1 MVPHNWVL
9 LIDPSRNITNA
20 YRMILEMENY
30 AVEAVNDLKE
40 ACQQF
45 PIRDYSII
53 IMEYLPPYDDI
64 CQVIRWMKQNRPEI
78 YTIMVTN
85 ILIDEKKYEKL
96 FAMGLDDLILKP
108 YSPEKILVHIQKG
121 LKHREMILKKQELE
135 KQNVFDPSTVQVKRF
150 IFNQSFL
157 KSCFRQEV
165 KRANRHGRPL
175 SIVLVRISSEEKMKD
190 PFDNFCN
197 EMAKILRTYV
207 REEDIVGRE
216 NGSFEI
222 ILPETDQAGS
232 RALLQRLSNLIET
245 HPPFQSDNALKPFL
259 QDLSYQSFTYPE
271 ILGLPQSLRLVL
283 EDINL
288 KAIDH

>member
-30 AVEAVNDLKE
+30 AVEAINDLKE
-40 ACQQF
+40 AYQQF

-53 IMEYLPPYDDI
+53 IMEYFPPYDDT

-85 ILIDEKKYEKL
+85 ILIDEKEYEKL
-96 FAMGLDDLILKP
+96 FGMGLDDLILKP

-135 KQNVFDPSTVQVKRF
+135 KENVFDPSTVRVKRF

-197 EMAKILRTYV
+197 EMAKVLRTYL

-216 NGSFEI
+216 KGSFEI

-232 RALLQRLSNLIET
+232 KALLQRLSNLIET

-283 EDINL
+283 EDI
-288 KAIDH
+288 DH